1 MAGYLMSE
9 NGQLRPCT
17 PEETAN
23 IEALLQDN
31 QPDTPA
37 E

>member
-1 MAGYLMSE
+1 MADQYWMSE

-23 IEALLQDN
+23 LNLLHGDDPD
-31 QPDTPA
+31 QPT